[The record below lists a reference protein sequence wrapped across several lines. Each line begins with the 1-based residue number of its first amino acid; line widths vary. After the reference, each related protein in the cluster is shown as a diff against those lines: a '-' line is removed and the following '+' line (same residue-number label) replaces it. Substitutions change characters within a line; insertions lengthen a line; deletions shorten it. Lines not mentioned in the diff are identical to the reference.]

1 MTRRRSVIGLCAALL
16 LWTSAASAQTA
27 ASAPGEGFRRAN
39 ESAARSAWTDA
50 IAEYQR
56 LEAEG
61 VRAPSLYWNWAQAA
75 SAAGRKGEAVWA
87 LLRAQE
93 LAPGDAGVARELDRL
108 RGELGLDPSEV
119 SLGLV
124 GDARRLARRLR
135 FDVIAVLLFLA
146 SAVVLFG
153 KTPRP
158 AWSLGAF
165 LAGLLVV
172 TPLLGG
178 AWRGPRGVVVQKDA
192 PLLDIPRD
200 DAVALANLREGEVVP
215 LLADEGAYVRIQDA
229 SGARGFALKTD
240 VRQLGME

>member
-1 MTRRRSVIGLCAALL
+1 MRLRSVVGLLAAALL
-16 LWTSAASAQTA
+16 WASAATAQTP
-27 ASAPGEGFRRAN
+27 ASASSEGFRRGN

-50 IAEYQR
+50 IAEYHR

-75 SAAGRKGEAVWA
+75 SASGRKGEAIWA

-93 LAPGDAGVARELDRL
+93 LGPRDAGVARDLERL

-119 SLGLV
+119 SLGVV
-124 GDARRLARRLR
+124 GDARRLARRFR

-146 SAVVLFG
+146 SIAVLFG

-172 TPLLGG
+172 APLLGG
-178 AWRGPRGVVVQKDA
+178 AWRGSRGVVVQKDA

-200 DAVALANLREGEVVP
+200 DAVALANLREGEAVP
-215 LLADEGAYVRIQDA
+215 LLADEGEYLQIQDA

>member
-1 MTRRRSVIGLCAALL
+1 MRLRAPIGLLAALL
-16 LWTSAASAQTA
+16 LSTSAAIAQTPTL
-27 ASAPGEGFRRAN
+27 ASSEGFRRAN
-39 ESAARSAWTDA
+39 ESAAGSAWTDA
-50 IAEYQR
+50 IAEYRR
-56 LEAEG
+56 LESAG

-75 SAAGRKGEAVWA
+75 SAAGRKGEAIWA

-93 LAPGDAGVARELDRL
+93 LAPGDAGVARELERL

-124 GDARRLARRLR
+124 GDARRLARRFR
-135 FDVIAVLLFLA
+135 FDVLAVLLFLV
-146 SAVVLFG
+146 SIGVLFG
-153 KTPRP
+153 TTPRA

-172 TPLLGG
+172 APLLGG

-215 LLADEGAYVRIQDA
+215 LLADEGEYLRIQDA

-240 VRQLGME
+240 VRHLGME

>member
-1 MTRRRSVIGLCAALL
+1 MRHRSLLALLAALL
-16 LWTSAASAQTA
+16 LWTSPAPAQTI
-27 ASAPGEGFRRAN
+27 APSEGFRRAN

-50 IAEYQR
+50 MVEYQR

-119 SLGLV
+119 SLGMV
-124 GDARRLARRLR
+124 GDARRLARRFR
-135 FDVIAVLLFLA
+135 FDVVAVLLFLA
-146 SAVVLFG
+146 SIAVLFG

-172 TPLLGG
+172 APLFGG

-192 PLLDIPRD
+192 PLLDIPRN

-215 LLADEGAYVRIQDA
+215 LLANEGEYLRIQDA

>member
-1 MTRRRSVIGLCAALL
+1 MRLRSRVGMLAALL
-16 LWTSAASAQTA
+16 LWTSAASAETPALTA
-27 ASAPGEGFRRAN
+27 TEGFRRGN

-56 LEAEG
+56 LEAAG
-61 VRAPSLYWNWAQAA
+61 IRAPSLYWNWAQAA
-75 SAAGRKGEAVWA
+75 SAAGRKGEAIWA
-87 LLRAQE
+87 LLRTQE
-93 LAPGDAGVARELDRL
+93 LAPGDPGVARELERL

-124 GDARRLARRLR
+124 GDARRLARRFR

-146 SAVVLFG
+146 SIAVLFG
-153 KTPRP
+153 KTPRV

-172 TPLLGG
+172 APLLGG

-215 LLADEGAYVRIQDA
+215 LLAAEGVYVRIQDA